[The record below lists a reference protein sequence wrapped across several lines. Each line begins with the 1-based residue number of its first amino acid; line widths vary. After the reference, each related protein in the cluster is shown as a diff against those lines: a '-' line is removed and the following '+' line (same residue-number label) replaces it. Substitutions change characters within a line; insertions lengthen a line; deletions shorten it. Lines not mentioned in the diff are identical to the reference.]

1 MPRTGQ
7 PPQLSWI
14 FQVVWAWST
23 RVWSRRMSLLAE
35 TLHPFQTAAK
45 IRTAVEGRGQTS
57 TIFNQ
62 LHVYLQMLVITP
74 MLIWH
79 FYTVL
84 VRKTGNPKPLR
95 SRLWT
100 QAVLMFNS
108 LEYTFIKLYDSS
120 PIGSMCVIFTY
131 IDHKSQPNMVM
142 IPMSWFIIWL
152 SMESARHPTQTRFS
166 GSHASH

>member
-1 MPRTGQ
+1 MFIVWFPITCRNCQQAMPRTGQ

-23 RVWSRRMSLLAE
+23 RVWSRRMSMLAE
-35 TLHPFQTAAK
+35 TLPLDRCTNLRSRLKRVRGPDFHNFQS
-45 IRTAVEGRGQTS
+45 AVCVPSNVGNYS
-57 TIFNQ
+57 
-62 LHVYLQMLVITP
+62 

-79 FYTVL
+79 LYTVL

-108 LEYTFIKLYDSS
+108 LQYTFMKLYDSS
-120 PIGSMCVIFTY
+120 PIGSMYVIFTY
-131 IDHKSQPNMVM
+131 IDHKINQMW
-142 IPMSWFIIWL
+142 SWFRCHD
-152 SMESARHPTQTRFS
+152 S
-166 GSHASH
+166 